1 MMDAMTNPFK
11 QIIGYMDNFI
21 ARGDKMNAIMKGAG
35 GKGLISPD
43 VISNQQQ
50 MVANNQQIVHLTQ
63 IINNNYNQINTTL
76 NQTNSTLNQTNNS
89 VNNFNQGMKQGKK
102 SADDLGESL
111 KKILATYLS
120 IQGLKGLF
128 GKMTETVMNTADGIT
143 SETKLAQVLNTRMGM
158 DTRQIQQ
165 FTGELKKMGRT
176 GSVSYDALVEGASE
190 MATYMTDAKALMSTL
205 NTLSNMSA
213 AQYGANTTPEQF
225 YNLATG
231 AGRVYSGQAGGL
243 SRQGWIL
250 DDSDVKIFKV
260 GTDTQKAATFAD
272 LAADSYGEMNK
283 VIAET
288 PSGKVRQ
295 LNELMNEVS
304 TSLGTNLLPSFMYA
318 TQEINIMLSEMLDS
332 GKIDE
337 FFTGIGN
344 AIGVGVN
351 LAAQAVG
358 AATNFIVENID
369 LVQSILISLSVVFAA
384 FAVTWIVGWIAAA
397 WPVLAIIAGI
407 AAIVYALS
415 RFGVTA
421 EQIIGFVTGLFSV
434 LGANIHNMIAFVY
447 NGFADFAE
455 FFANVFNHPV
465 YTVKRLFVNFANTV
479 LDLVKQ
485 VANAI
490 DAVFGSNL
498 AGSLTS
504 LNEKMNEWLGEMPEG
519 YKVLERMQTKDLTEA
534 AKNGYQAGAS
544 FVSGVGD
551 MIEGFKV
558 GAMPSFALG
567 PGASGELGDIGKVK
581 KVGKI
586 EDKVDISS
594 EDLKTMR
601 ELAEMKSIQNFVTLT
616 PTVTVSTGD
625 INTGEDFDSIMAR
638 ITATLEE
645 EIASS
650 SSRIY
655 E

>member
-1 MMDAMTNPFK
+1 MTTVSSTLKMFDAMTGPLKNITQGMNMVISTMQTMQNVTDK
-11 QIIGYMDNFI
+11 NTNI
-21 ARGDKMNAIMKGAG
+21 DKMLVGVKNKIASAEVEINKAIKVAAEQQEKFNNKVKNGA
-35 GKGLISPD
+35 KETD
-43 VISNQQQ
+43 
-50 MVANNQQIVHLTQ
+50 
-63 IINNNYNQINTTL
+63 TL
-76 NQTNSTLNQTNNS
+76 GS
-89 VNNFNQGMKQGKK
+89 
-102 SADDLGESL
+102 SL
-111 KKILATYLS
+111 KGILATYLS
-120 IQGLKGLF
+120 IQGIRGLF
-128 GKMTETVMNTADGIT
+128 GKMTDTVMSAAEGYT
-143 SETKLAQVLNTRMGM
+143 SETKLGQVLNTRMGM
-158 DTRQIQQ
+158 DTKQIQQ
-165 FTGELKKMGRT
+165 FTGELKRMGRT
-176 GSVSYDALVEGASE
+176 GAVSYDALVEGASE

-260 GTDTQKAATFAD
+260 GTDTQKAATFAE

-288 PSGKVRQ
+288 PGGKVRQ
-295 LNELMNEVS
+295 LNELVNEVS
-304 TSLGTNLLPSFMYA
+304 TSLGTNLLPSFLYA
-318 TQEINIMLSEMLDS
+318 TQEINVMLSEMLDS

-344 AIGVGVN
+344 AIGIGVN
-351 LAAQAVG
+351 LVAQGVG
-358 AATNFIVENID
+358 AAASFIVDNLDI
-369 LVQSILISLSVVFAA
+369 VQSVLIALSVVFAA
-384 FAVTWIVGWIAAA
+384 FAIQWMIGWIAAA

-407 AAIVYALS
+407 AAIVYTLT

-421 EQIIGFVTGLFSV
+421 DQIIGFVTGLFSV

-465 YTVKRLFVNFANTV
+465 YTVKRLFVNFASTV

-534 AKNGYQAGAS
+534 AKSGYQAGS
-544 FVSGVGD
+544 NFVSSVGD
-551 MIEGFKV
+551 MIDGFKV
-558 GAMPSFALG
+558 GAMPNFALG

-625 INTGEDFDSIMAR
+625 INTGEDFDSIMTR

-650 SSRIY
+650 ASRMY